1 MAVRETAQSPSTD
14 EAELPIPNFIGGEWM
29 RSSTSDALPVHDPG
43 TGQLLGQV
51 PLSTCDDVHAAVA
64 AAKEA
69 FPAWRVTPAVDRV
82 QVLFRLKA
90 LLDEH
95 RDDLARELSRE
106 HGKNVAETSGEI
118 RRGIE
123 NVEHAC
129 GIPTLM
135 MGETLE
141 DVARGVDCE
150 TVRQPLGVFA
160 GITPYNFP
168 VMIPM
173 WFWPYAVATGNTF
186 VLKPSE
192 QDPLTHQRIVEL
204 AVEAGL
210 PSGVLNVV
218 HGDATAADAILEHP
232 DVSGVSFVGSSA
244 VARLVYAKAG
254 QTGKRVQALG
264 GAKNHMV
271 VLPDADLDLAAD
283 AAVSAAYG
291 SAGERC
297 MAISVVV
304 AVGDIADDLVERI
317 RVRMDKLV
325 IGPGDDPTSEMEPLI
340 TREHRD
346 RVAGYIGSGADE
358 GATVVVDGREQ
369 VFDGDGY
376 FLGVSLLDD
385 VTTDMQVYRD
395 EIFGPVLSVVRR
407 DNYHEAVQMIADNP
421 YGNGAAIFTR
431 DGGAARRFQQDAE
444 AGMVGINVPIPVPV
458 GYHSFGGWNDSLF
471 GDTTMYGPE
480 GLRFYTRPKVVTS
493 RWPDP
498 STSSVDLGFPQND

>member
-29 RSSTSDALPVHDPG
+29 RSSTSDTLPVRDPG

-69 FPAWRVTPAVDRV
+69 FPAWRATPAVDRV

-192 QDPLTHQRIVEL
+192 QDPRTHQRIVEL

-218 HGDATAADAILEHP
+218 HGDATAADVILEHP

-271 VLPDADLDLAAD
+271 VLPDADLDLATD
-283 AAVSAAYG
+283 AAISSVFGAAGQRCLATSGLGGGGEAYDRVKVQLLEGANSLRVGYG
-291 SAGERC
+291 LDEDTFMGPV
-297 MAISVVV
+297 IS
-304 AVGDIADDLVERI
+304 R
-317 RVRMDKLV
+317 R
-325 IGPGDDPTSEMEPLI
+325 
-340 TREHRD
+340 HRD
-346 RVAGYIGSGADE
+346 RVIDLIDQGEREGADVALD
-358 GATVVVDGREQ
+358 GRGFQVDGYPEGHW
-369 VFDGDGY
+369 VGPTV
-376 FLGVSLLDD
+376 LEGVEPGMS
-385 VTTDMQVYRD
+385 VGQEEV
-395 EIFGPVLSVVRR
+395 FGPVLGLARAESVE
-407 DNYHEAVQMIADNP
+407 DAIALMHEVA
-421 YGNGAAIFTR
+421 YGNATSIFTR
-431 DGGAARRFQQDAE
+431 SGRAAREFRYH
-444 AGMVGINVPIPVPV
+444 AGISMSGVNIGVAAPMACFP
-458 GYHSFGGWNDSLF
+458 FGGSRASF
-471 GDTTMYGPE
+471 YGDLKAQGKDAIEFFTDK
-480 GLRFYTRPKVVTS
+480 RVVIS
-493 RWPDP
+493 RW
-498 STSSVDLGFPQND
+498 